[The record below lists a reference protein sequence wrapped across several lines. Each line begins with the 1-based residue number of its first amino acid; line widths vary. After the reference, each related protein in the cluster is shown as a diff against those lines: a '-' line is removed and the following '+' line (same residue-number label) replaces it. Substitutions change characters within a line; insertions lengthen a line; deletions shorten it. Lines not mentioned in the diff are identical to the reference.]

1 MYVHHFVSVFG
12 VGGFYSPPG
21 IPAKYNYQ
29 SDVHHPTL
37 VKVSFM
43 KLSFL
48 KVPKHEI
55 FDGGFF
61 ASKEPICSP
70 DS

>member
-1 MYVHHFVSVFG
+1 MSEIMSDIDAHLPESMFTVCLQRLSETPFTETVH
-12 VGGFYSPPG
+12 
-21 IPAKYNYQ
+21 
-29 SDVHHPTL
+29 
-37 VKVSFM
+37 
-43 KLSFL
+43 L

-61 ASKEPICSP
+61 ASKEPIWSP

>member
-1 MYVHHFVSVFG
+1 MGEGDAGSEGNARCVRAV
-12 VGGFYSPPG
+12 
-21 IPAKYNYQ
+21 
-29 SDVHHPTL
+29 D
-37 VKVSFM
+37 
-43 KLSFL
+43 L

-61 ASKEPICSP
+61 ASKEPIWSP

>member
-1 MYVHHFVSVFG
+1 VDIAQSYTQVNVFRDWDA
-12 VGGFYSPPG
+12 VCF
-21 IPAKYNYQ
+21 KYLNA
-29 SDVHHPTL
+29 
-37 VKVSFM
+37 
-43 KLSFL
+43 L

-61 ASKEPICSP
+61 ASKEPIWSP

>member
-1 MYVHHFVSVFG
+1 MRVE
-12 VGGFYSPPG
+12 GG
-21 IPAKYNYQ
+21 N
-29 SDVHHPTL
+29 
-37 VKVSFM
+37 VKQ
-43 KLSFL
+43 KGL

-61 ASKEPICSP
+61 ASKELTWSP

>member
-1 MYVHHFVSVFG
+1 MGSFDAKKT
-12 VGGFYSPPG
+12 PPK
-21 IPAKYNYQ
+21 I
-29 SDVHHPTL
+29 
-37 VKVSFM
+37 
-43 KLSFL
+43 

-61 ASKEPICSP
+61 ASKEPTWSP

>member
-1 MYVHHFVSVFG
+1 M
-12 VGGFYSPPG
+12 
-21 IPAKYNYQ
+21 AEKQQ
-29 SDVHHPTL
+29 SRKGKNHLDGLIRRPLPSSTERLLQVIQIFL
-37 VKVSFM
+37 
-43 KLSFL
+43 L

-61 ASKEPICSP
+61 ASKEPIWSP